1 MTMIEVVE
9 RGRKKRAGAVRFS
22 IGRKSSGTG
31 PGCTGA
37 HALGNP
43 FGVKLHG
50 PYTREESITKYEVWL
65 EAKILRH
72 DDAVCASLNEIWRAA
87 KQGSVELECFCK
99 PLACHGDVVKRVVED
114 KL

>member
-1 MTMIEVVE
+1 VTMIEVVE

-31 PGCTGA
+31 PGCIDA

-43 FGVKLHG
+43 FGVKPHG